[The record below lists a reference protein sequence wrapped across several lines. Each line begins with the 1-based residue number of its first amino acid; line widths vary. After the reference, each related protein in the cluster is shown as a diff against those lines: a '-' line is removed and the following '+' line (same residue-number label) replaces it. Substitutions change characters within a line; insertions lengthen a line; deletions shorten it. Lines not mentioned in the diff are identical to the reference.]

1 MPDPDAPGPKIV
13 AEDKPC
19 LVCGY
24 SLRGLSIAGRCPE
37 CGTPASRSLHG
48 NRLDFASGAFVR
60 RLHRGAI
67 LVEAA
72 MLANF
77 LVLCVMTPIAE
88 GLGGDVARLGVSL
101 ASLLGWWHLSAPDP
115 AFAGRDEG
123 IGSRKLLRGAIA
135 AQVVTTL
142 ASAALS
148 GAGIASGWTVL
159 RGLGPGAGGGAWRVF
174 AAAAQIVF
182 AAACV
187 VQFFASLTYL
197 RSLAVRVPSEKVDSR
212 ARDLRWSLPAL
223 VGVVVTGGVA
233 AAWLH
238 ALACALVIFVVIA
251 GLIWIAFY
259 FDMIDSLRQELREI
273 RERIAYRES
282 AERVVVTHP

>member
-1 MPDPDAPGPKIV
+1 MPEPDAHEAEIV
-13 AEDKPC
+13 AEDRPC

-24 SLRGLSIAGRCPE
+24 SLRGLSVAGPCPE
-37 CGTPASRSLHG
+37 CGTPVSRSLHG

-60 RLHRGAI
+60 RLHWGAI

-72 MLANF
+72 MLVNF
-77 LVLCVMTPIAE
+77 FVLCIMTPIAE
-88 GLGGDVARLGVSL
+88 GVGGDLARLGVLL
-101 ASLLGWWHLSAPDP
+101 ASMAGWWLLSAPDP

-148 GAGIASGWTVL
+148 GGGIASGWTVL
-159 RGLGPGAGGGAWRVF
+159 RGLGMGAGGDAWQVI
-174 AAAAQIVF
+174 AAAAQVVF

-197 RSLAVRVPSEKVDSR
+197 RVLAVRVPSEKVDSR
-212 ARDLRWSLPAL
+212 ARDLRWTLPAL
-223 VGVVVTGGVA
+223 VGVVLIGGVA
-233 AAWLH
+233 ASWLH
-238 ALACALVIFVVIA
+238 ALVCALMVVIVIA
-251 GLIWIAFY
+251 GLIWIAVY
-259 FDMIDSLRQELREI
+259 FDMIDALRQELREI
-273 RERIAYRES
+273 RTRIAYRES